1 MANQSQ
7 RFLEGTARDVPV
19 KIKDHYVLTYFL
31 VIDMRDEQDP
41 PIVLGRP
48 FLNTTRA
55 IIYIRMG
62 EIHFQFRTGKVHVD
76 GPYNKDSTVK
86 TSGSRG
92 VYNKFH
98 AHF

>member
-1 MANQSQ
+1 M
-7 RFLEGTARDVPV
+7 
-19 KIKDHYVLTYFL
+19 
-31 VIDMRDEQDP
+31 DEQAKINKDT
-41 PIVLGRP
+41 VTK
-48 FLNTTRA
+48 F
-55 IIYIRMG
+55 
-62 EIHFQFRTGKVHVD
+62 KVVD